1 MVAFINTTQII
12 CLVGRYRKII
22 TPLQRKESV
31 AERIPLNSLQ
41 QKNFV
46 EEIEKKSLQVKRS
59 KRIPFSHQESPTSE
73 SESDAEQTGRLL
85 DKVDEIFGMPY
96 CPSLSP
102 LPPSQ
107 FGDDSDKDSTSG
119 DSSDDDVDDGDNDV
133 PINDDVIDLDDGNDD
148 VIKSEH
154 IKKDDLNNILQTED
168 SESRGKKREHTES
181 TCLDFGGTITTQR
194 SRKKRK
200 SGTTSIGFGLLSKET
215 DKVELSETRPQIVR
229 RTRSTAT
236 KEEFNSSDVNGS
248 VTRSK
253 SLEKTTGAVL
263 EVKRKRRRTKM
274 RLSSDHENSD
284 HEKSFEISGLVNVD
298 NNVFESSKLPTDI
311 ASLESCVYKKS
322 EGRLTEESGKKTNEI
337 DTCEAIPKRSMIEC
351 MTKLDK
357 QEIVSEGPSSIS
369 EASTCA
375 ATTLSKDTNNLT
387 TIQDNDSISES
398 DKKSQTGS
406 KDRIEQHIVAA
417 KADNSE
423 DERSIVDKIYVTEN
437 QREIEILTHT
447 DTIVRPETRSIVEL
461 WKQGVVPEAE
471 KSSTEDSSVVEV
483 TQTQNKTNIETVV
496 NNHVSSNNKCNY
508 NVPVFQES
516 VRNCTETDK
525 VLQCLGEI
533 VDNVVNAASG
543 TCERVP
549 LIHARENRIDT
560 ESDTDT
566 GDVQLKVKE
575 CLNAGADSIYNESK
589 LSAQYNSTGTKER
602 NEFQSTSKSEAID
615 ICDNHVSWDVY
626 NDVLIKKMSAPNMD
640 NIGMKRADKI
650 RLGRTL
656 NREKDT
662 ISGGVSASYG
672 IEEANEDIR
681 RNNFNKS
688 SFDGCQ
694 FKLLDQSQT
703 AKTSETQYE
712 TDKELAL
719 ISLSKKSRENVPS
732 IQQIGAGFYDPTII
746 HGTTS
751 TTPSPLPDSMT
762 YFEGRSEQTCPP
774 LSPIPVS
781 PEKRCLSKEIP
792 SFDSLDYFCLSPIPP
807 SPCPIR
813 TDEDETF
820 TSSNLTFDEIL
831 ERYTKE
837 SQPRKKIKL
846 NRNELP
852 NDSLLRYP
860 GVKRLQFAV
869 YILTKLKNKEISLG
883 QLITAFSNR
892 RNIKNHTHI
901 CTGLVEV
908 LKLTQDDEEHALMK
922 KYVEQYES
930 GPECTN
936 EPIVS
941 EFEGQMLAA
950 FHQLSNIQR
959 FSNLMTKL
967 INWFGLNIS
976 RLFKSGT
983 NDAVLLAMW

>member
-1 MVAFINTTQII
+1 MVAFIKTAQII
-12 CLVGRYRKII
+12 CLLGRYRKII

-31 AERIPLNSLQ
+31 TERMPLNSLQ

-46 EEIEKKSLQVKRS
+46 EEIEKKSLQVKHS
-59 KRIPFSHQESPTSE
+59 KRIPFSQKESPTSE
-73 SESDAEQTGRLL
+73 SESDADQTGSLL
-85 DKVDEIFGMPY
+85 DKVDEMFGMPY

-107 FGDDSDKDSTSG
+107 FGDDSNKDSTSSN
-119 DSSDDDVDDGDNDV
+119 SSDDDTDDGDNDV
-133 PINDDVIDLDDGNDD
+133 TINDDVIDLDDGNDD

-168 SESRGKKREHTES
+168 SRGKKREHTES
-181 TCLDFGGTITTQR
+181 TCLEFGGTITTQR

-200 SGTTSIGFGLLSKET
+200 SGTTSIGFGLLSKDT
-215 DKVELSETRPQIVR
+215 DKLELSETRPQIVR

-236 KEEFNSSDVNGS
+236 KEEFNSSDGNGS

-253 SLEKTTGAVL
+253 SLEETTGVVL

-284 HEKSFEISGLVNVD
+284 NEKSFEISDLVNVD
-298 NNVFESSKLPTDI
+298 NNAFETSKLPTDI
-311 ASLESCVYKKS
+311 PSLESCVYKKS
-322 EGRLTEESGKKTNEI
+322 EGRLTEESGMKTNEI
-337 DTCEAIPKRSMIEC
+337 DTCEAILDEN
-351 MTKLDK
+351 LDK
-357 QEIVSEGPSSIS
+357 QEIVSEGPYSVS
-369 EASTCA
+369 ETSTCV
-375 ATTLSKDTNNLT
+375 ATMLSNKTNNLT
-387 TIQDNDSISES
+387 AIQGNDSISES

-406 KDRIEQHIVAA
+406 KNRTEHHIVAA
-417 KADNSE
+417 KGDNS
-423 DERSIVDKIYVTEN
+423 DHERSIVDKLYATEN
-437 QREIEILTHT
+437 QSEIEILTHT
-447 DTIVRPETRSIVEL
+447 DAIVRPETRPIVEL
-461 WKQGVVPEAE
+461 LMQDLVSEEE
-471 KSSTEDSSVVEV
+471 KSSAEDSSVVKV
-483 TQTQNKTNIETVV
+483 SQTQPKTNIETVV
-496 NNHVSSNNKCNY
+496 NNHVSSNNKCN
-508 NVPVFQES
+508 NNAPVFQES

-525 VLQCLGEI
+525 VLQCLGDI
-533 VDNVVNAASG
+533 VDNVVNTAND
-543 TCERVP
+543 TCGRVP
-549 LIHARENRIDT
+549 LIHVSENRIDT

-575 CLNAGADSIYNESK
+575 SSNAGADSIYNKSK
-589 LSAQYNSTGTKER
+589 LSTQYSSTGTKER
-602 NEFQSTSKSEAID
+602 NEFESTSKSEAID
-615 ICDNHVSWDVY
+615 ICDNHVNWDVY

-640 NIGMKRADKI
+640 NIGTKGTDKL

-662 ISGGVSASYG
+662 MSCGVSTSYG
-672 IEEANEDIR
+672 IEEADEDIR

-688 SFDGCQ
+688 SLDGCEL
-694 FKLLDQSQT
+694 KLLDQNQI
-703 AKTSETQYE
+703 AKTPETQYE

-719 ISLSKKSRENVPS
+719 ISLSKKSREHMQTT
-732 IQQIGAGFYDPTII
+732 QQIGTGFYDPTII

-762 YFEGRSEQTCPP
+762 YFEGRSEQICPP

-781 PEKRCLSKEIP
+781 PEKSCLSKEIP

-820 TSSNLTFDEIL
+820 VSSNLTFDEIL
-831 ERYTKE
+831 ESYTKE

-869 YILTKLKNKEISLG
+869 FILTKLKNKEISLG

-908 LKLTQDDEEHALMK
+908 LKLTQDDEERALMK
-922 KYVEQYES
+922 KYAEQYES

-936 EPIVS
+936 EPIIS

-950 FHQLSNIQR
+950 FYQLSNIQR